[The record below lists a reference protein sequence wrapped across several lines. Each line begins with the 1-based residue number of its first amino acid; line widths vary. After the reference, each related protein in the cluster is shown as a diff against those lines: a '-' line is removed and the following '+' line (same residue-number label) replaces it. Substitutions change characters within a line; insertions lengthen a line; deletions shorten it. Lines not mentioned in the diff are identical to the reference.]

1 MFYSKGYS
9 LERMSEFLT
18 TTSQGVYGIPLGV
31 SASYIILFS
40 IYGIATKIAPIAL
53 ALIMF
58 GLGLGLTVNDFLR
71 VVKIPRDFLV
81 GFLCQVILLPI
92 IAFILIK
99 IIPMPLEIA
108 LGVMVIAAAPGGVT
122 SNVLTKFANG
132 DVALSVSL
140 TAIVSILSILTVPF
154 IIFTSADLLGVSEI
168 NREISMTS
176 MSLKMFFVVTVPVIF
191 GMVVRSLMTDFITRK
206 TLIVQR
212 ISVILFMIVF
222 ISIWVEEW
230 DRIISFITRAGL
242 VAFILNIVMIFTGYY
257 VAKYFTSGVAQRKCI
272 SLECGLQNGTL
283 AVFVATQLFD
293 NIVFMVPTAAY
304 ALIMFVTS
312 IFFVLIVR
320 KIN

>member
-1 MFYSKGYS
+1 M
-9 LERMSEFLT
+9 E
-18 TTSQGVYGIPLGV
+18 
-31 SASYIILFS
+31 
-40 IYGIATKIAPIAL
+40 IATKIAPIAL
-53 ALIMF
+53 AIIML

-81 GFLCQVILLPI
+81 GFFCQVILLPI

-99 IIPMPLEIA
+99 IIPMPIEIA

-122 SNVLTKFANG
+122 SNILTKFANG

-168 NREISMTS
+168 NKEISMTS
-176 MSLKMFFVVTVPVIF
+176 MSLKMFFVVTIPVIF
-191 GMVVRSLMTDFITRK
+191 GMIIRSLMTDFIMGK
-206 TLIVQR
+206 TLLVQR

-293 NIVFMVPTAAY
+293 DIVFMVPTAAY

>member
-1 MFYSKGYS
+1 M
-9 LERMSEFLT
+9 E
-18 TTSQGVYGIPLGV
+18 
-31 SASYIILFS
+31 
-40 IYGIATKIAPIAL
+40 IATTIAPIAL
-53 ALIMF
+53 AIIML
-58 GLGLGLTVNDFLR
+58 GLGLGLTVDDFLR

-108 LGVMVIAAAPGGVT
+108 LGVMIIAAAPGGVT
-122 SNVLTKFANG
+122 SNILTKFANG

-140 TAIVSILSILTVPF
+140 TAIVSILSILTVPL

-168 NREISMTS
+168 NREISMAS
-176 MSLKMFFVVTVPVIF
+176 MSIKMFFVVTIPVIF
-191 GMVVRSLMTDFITRK
+191 GMIIRSFMTDFIVSK
-206 TLIVQR
+206 TLLIQR
-212 ISVILFMIVF
+212 LSVILFMIVF
-222 ISIWVEEW
+222 ISIWIEEW
-230 DRIISFITRAGL
+230 DKIMSFITRAGL
-242 VAFILNIVMIFTGYY
+242 VSFILNIVMIFTGYY

-293 NIVFMVPTAAY
+293 DIIFMVPTAAY